1 MSLDPLLDIGGCP
14 DPHSKVDV
22 EIACRL
28 DAQIL
33 LLAHVEGP
41 VKASPHQKE
50 QGIGTAKTG
59 KEALQKIAFSET
71 VKYLEKKET
80 NISFTWMKENEKPK
94 KTLPL

>member
-1 MSLDPLLDIGGCP
+1 MINCGPLFVVVSVLGRKREGKEEVGCHP
-14 DPHSKVDV
+14 KADV

-50 QGIGTAKTG
+50 
-59 KEALQKIAFSET
+59 
-71 VKYLEKKET
+71 
-80 NISFTWMKENEKPK
+80 
-94 KTLPL
+94 